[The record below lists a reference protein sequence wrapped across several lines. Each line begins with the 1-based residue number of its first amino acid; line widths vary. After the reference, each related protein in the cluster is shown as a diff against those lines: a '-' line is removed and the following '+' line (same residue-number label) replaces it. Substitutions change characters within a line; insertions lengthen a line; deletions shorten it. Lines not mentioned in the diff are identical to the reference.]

1 MTVAHAPVRP
11 HSRSICP
18 VATHCSTVLI
28 EGGSSMSINTESPIV
43 AARGGGFLIE
53 NRAPAEIFTHEDLNE
68 QQLQIAATAARFG
81 REEIQ
86 PIIEAI
92 EAKQPGVMIGLLR
105 KAADLGFT
113 AVDIPEEY
121 GGLNLDSVSSILITD
136 HISVLA
142 SFSTAFGAHIGIASL
157 PLIWYGTEEQ
167 KQRYLPKLA
176 SCEWI
181 GAYGLSEA
189 SSGSDAMHIRTRAVL
204 SADSTYY
211 TLNGEKQW
219 ITNGGIAGLYT
230 VFAKIVDPDGIEK
243 FSAFLIE
250 RDTPGLTVGNEE
262 HKLGIHGS
270 STCPLVL
277 TDCKVPATNLLGEA
291 GKGHRIAFNVLNV
304 GRFKLCSACVGGAR
318 NAITHMAR
326 YAKERR
332 AFGKPIGDF
341 GLIQQKISTSIARL
355 FAAESMVYRTAGM
368 IDARLAQI
376 GEDHEPTAHD
386 TRTTV
391 EEYAI
396 ECSIMKIY
404 GSEMLSFVTDELVAT
419 MGGYGYVEEYPAE
432 RLYRD
437 ARINRI
443 FEGTN
448 EINRLIVS
456 GWFMKRALKGQLP
469 VMAAIKRVMEEIME
483 PLNFASGLD
492 GDGLLARES
501 SVLAAM
507 KKIALFM
514 AGVASQRFMMA
525 LENEQEVMADIADVI
540 SQVYAF
546 ESTLLRAHKLN
557 VTGKAVAEVAASIT
571 GLLADESMALA
582 EQAAR
587 RVLTACAEGDAL
599 QTQLAVLRRL
609 ARVTPGNAVAFSRT
623 VAAATISSERYPF

>member
-92 EAKQPGVMIGLLR
+92 EARQPGVMIGLLR

-546 ESTLLRAHKLN
+546 ESALLRAHKLN

>member
-1 MTVAHAPVRP
+1 
-11 HSRSICP
+11 
-18 VATHCSTVLI
+18 
-28 EGGSSMSINTESPIV
+28 
-43 AARGGGFLIE
+43 
-53 NRAPAEIFTHEDLNE
+53 
-68 QQLQIAATAARFG
+68 
-81 REEIQ
+81 
-86 PIIEAI
+86 
-92 EAKQPGVMIGLLR
+92 
-105 KAADLGFT
+105 
-113 AVDIPEEY
+113 
-121 GGLNLDSVSSILITD
+121 
-136 HISVLA
+136 
-142 SFSTAFGAHIGIASL
+142 
-157 PLIWYGTEEQ
+157 
-167 KQRYLPKLA
+167 
-176 SCEWI
+176 
-181 GAYGLSEA
+181 
-189 SSGSDAMHIRTRAVL
+189 
-204 SADSTYY
+204 
-211 TLNGEKQW
+211 
-219 ITNGGIAGLYT
+219 
-230 VFAKIVDPDGIEK
+230 
-243 FSAFLIE
+243 
-250 RDTPGLTVGNEE
+250 
-262 HKLGIHGS
+262 
-270 STCPLVL
+270 
-277 TDCKVPATNLLGEA
+277 
-291 GKGHRIAFNVLNV
+291 
-304 GRFKLCSACVGGAR
+304 
-318 NAITHMAR
+318 MAR

>member
-28 EGGSSMSINTESPIV
+28 EGGSSMSTNTESPIV

-92 EAKQPGVMIGLLR
+92 EARQPGVMIGLLR

-546 ESTLLRAHKLN
+546 ESALLRAHKLN
-557 VTGKAVAEVAASIT
+557 VAGKAVAEVAAAIT
-571 GLLADESMALA
+571 GLLADESMALT